1 MKFLIIFMLIWLV
14 ATIVIFYPQ
23 GNRRYVYLFERSLW
37 NGWKNVIDHFD
48 TIEYSGH
55 YENSY
60 HPEVE
65 NYNFTITIDG
75 KPCKLI
81 YWLYDNNVSVHDYI
95 DPKEECLSHFDE
107 YHCKIVKNLLCEKFD
122 FMKQYK

>member
-48 TIEYSGH
+48 TIKYIG
-55 YENSY
+55 YYNNNV
-60 HPEVE
+60 HPDVE
-65 NYNFTITIDG
+65 NHSFTITIGDQE
-75 KPCKLI
+75 CRLI
-81 YWLYDNNVSVHDYI
+81 YWVLEDTVSVHNYV
-95 DPKEECLSHFDE
+95 DPNEDCLSHFDE

-122 FMKQYK
+122 FMKQYE